1 MANPAAISRRSAL
14 SLSLLLYTSLL
25 LITTSPAQQPP
36 YTVPAFLFD
45 WLDGKS
51 AFTAGE
57 TATITIMPLDFP
69 NPSDPSRRA
78 SLNFWVSVRGKKGN
92 STYIT
97 DVSSHIGE
105 DPSTWRLTFV
115 PLRAGGDF
123 VALVAEE
130 RLSVGE
136 SSLYFTVAAAA
147 AVHPSASRAAWT
159 FDGGDRVVAGSR
171 ALVSVFPRDA
181 FGNGIARG
189 GDMPDYFRVSGSYAA
204 SGAAVELLDFH
215 YNGWVM
221 DGRIGLEFVPTVA
234 GDLLVHVYGDNREL
248 RDSPLMLTVK
258 PGLLNI
264 EKSTCSWKHG
274 INTLQIFSKLEL
286 FIYQKDSFG
295 NIVPGIHAFDAQV
308 VDAASKLS
316 IPVKLM
322 MEVVADGVQLL
333 SFNVVQA
340 GEFVLTVFDPQMK
353 RTVSNMEYKFDVFV
367 GYCDSSNSFANGS
380 GLEHSVA
387 GLPSSFAVFLED
399 KYSNPSPVE
408 TARLQ
413 VKILAKNGTYYFLCR
428 PNNTTK

>member
-1 MANPAAISRRSAL
+1 MANPAAMSRRSAL
-14 SLSLLLYTSLL
+14 SLSLLCISLL
-25 LITTSPAQQPP
+25 VATSVAQQPP

-51 AFTAGE
+51 AFTAGD

-69 NPSDPSRRA
+69 NPGDPSRRA

-97 DVSSHIGE
+97 DVTSHIGE

-115 PLRAGGDF
+115 PLRAGADY

-159 FDGGDRVVAGSR
+159 FDGDGGDRVVAGSR

-189 GDMPDYFRVSGSYAA
+189 EDMPDYFRVSGSYAA
-204 SGAAVELLDFH
+204 NGAAVELLDFH

-234 GDLLVHVYGDNREL
+234 GEFLVHVYGDNREL

-340 GEFVLTVFDPQMK
+340 GEFVLTVFYPQMK
-353 RTVSNMEYKFDVFV
+353 KTVSNTEYKFDVFV

-387 GLPSSFAVFLED
+387 GLTSSFAVFLED

-408 TARLQ
+408 TAKLQ
-413 VKILAKNGTYYFLCR
+413 VKILAKNGTSYAD
-428 PNNTTK
+428 PNNIT